1 MKPTFKIL
9 APVFTWLIAGLT
21 LLQVSQSTTLAATST
36 LSDGNSTITFDPSSS
51 AGVNTWSVN
60 GSDQL
65 NQDWFFVR
73 VGSSGPVLSID
84 TIGAPTISQ
93 STANSLD
100 TTYANSSVSI
110 RINYSLTGG
119 SGGNSALA
127 VGISIQNLTQ
137 NSLQFY
143 NYGDFSLGGG
153 MTSTAMGKNLGGLFN
168 EADVS
173 GANGG
178 FLQTL
183 VTPGAN
189 SGEAALGGV
198 TLGKFAAG
206 TALSGALNAGPAP
219 DTTYAFGWN
228 VAGGQST
235 TLSIISDLQAVPDH
249 PDRLL
254 TWIGL
259 GSCLLMIRLVPKLQ
273 HRLARA

>member
-1 MKPTFKIL
+1 MKSTFKIL
-9 APVFTWLIAGLT
+9 APVCAWLIAGLT
-21 LLQVSQSTTLAATST
+21 LLQISQSTTLAATST

-51 AGVNTWSVN
+51 AGVNNWTVN
-60 GSDQL
+60 ACDQL
-65 NQDWFFVR
+65 NQDWFFYR

-84 TIGAPTISQ
+84 TIGAPTVTQ
-93 STANSLD
+93 PTANSLD

-119 SGGNSALA
+119 SGGNSSLA

-143 NYGDFSLGGG
+143 NYGDFSLGGI
-153 MTSTAMGKNLGGLFN
+153 TSTAMGKNVSGLFN
-168 EADVS
+168 EADVT

-206 TALSGALNAGPAP
+206 TPLSGALTAGPAQ

-228 VAGGQST
+228 VAAGQSP
-235 TLSIISDLQAVPDH
+235 TLSIVSDLTAVPDH

-259 GSCLLMIRLVPKLQ
+259 GSCLLMIRLVPKL
-273 HRLARA
+273 HYRLARA